1 MLKNRPQNHR
11 KCSQNDPRGAP
22 GERSWNL
29 PRGIGKKTSI
39 LIRFWSLLGSPG
51 LSLGDPGGTR
61 FRPWTLPGRPQGAQ
75 GANFKASWASPLF
88 DADSGS
94 PKSPKKLN
102 FERARPSKIG
112 LAPRWQRNFH
122 FLTNFAPGPENRR
135 CWDLFWKPFG
145 CHLAFW
151 APLAAPRNA
160 RGAPGSSKTPAGGSK
175 TPQEVP
181 RPPGTPMGEPAY
193 TNAPGVQDPIY
204 M

>member
-1 MLKNRPQNHR
+1 MT
-11 KCSQNDPRGAP
+11 G
-22 GERSWNL
+22 
-29 PRGIGKKTSI
+29 
-39 LIRFWSLLGSPG
+39 FWSSFGSPG
-51 LSLGDPGGTR
+51 VSLGDPGGSY
-61 FRPWTLPGRPQGAQ
+61 FRPWSLPGRPQGAQ
-75 GANFKASWASPLF
+75 GANFKPSWASPLF

-112 LAPRWQRNFH
+112 LAPRRQCNFH

-160 RGAPGSSKTPAGGSK
+160 PGAFFLAKDAPGSSKTPAGGSK
-175 TPQEVP
+175 TSPGGSKTP
-181 RPPGTPMGEPAY
+181 RHSHGGASLY
-193 TNAPGVQDPIY
+193 GAPGVQDPVY